1 MELSQYK
8 ELLNHLSYIEI
19 DNNTYDTF
27 INLEYVEH
35 EELLDIIKVSSYKKR
50 YSNLVNFYNLRKDYR
65 EYIDLYILAYI
76 TILTKND
83 KVNSRLI
90 LYTLYILALINNRVV
105 TYTTLLDF
113 ITTYGLFDIS
123 SKKLLIKK
131 FKINDLPLEELLLKY
146 WYQ

>member
-19 DNNTYDTF
+19 DDNTYDTF

-50 YSNLVNFYNLRKDYR
+50 YSNLVNFYNSRKDYR
-65 EYIDLYILAYI
+65 EYIDLPILVYI

-83 KVNSRLI
+83 RVNSRLI